1 MHSAGL
7 CLAPN
12 GTELWSK
19 LGDGGLR
26 EAAYRGG

>member
-1 MHSAGL
+1 VAVFPDD
-7 CLAPN
+7 AWRQV
-12 GTELWSK
+12 TELWSK